1 LHINSYTRISRIFA
15 KRNEITLENQIDR
28 EIAVQKRADQQESA
42 GDAIDGEQNNFHRPS
57 VLQELEKIFL
67 R

>member
-1 LHINSYTRISRIFA
+1 
-15 KRNEITLENQIDR
+15 LENQIDR
-28 EIAVQKRADQQESA
+28 EIAVQKRADQQEPA